1 MIGVFRMDSVR
12 IKVDKS
18 LIKAFREHPEDY
30 GDYVVILKNGMYTDV
45 YLDDGEYYTITNDQA
60 LIQYLN
66 DVEDHRM

>member
-1 MIGVFRMDSVR
+1 MDSVR

-66 DVEDHRM
+66 DAEDHRM